1 MHNLIEGLQ
10 RFRSGSFLDHR
21 ERLHHLAQVGQA
33 PRTMVISC
41 CDSRLDPQMIFA
53 AAPGDLL
60 VVRNIANLVPP
71 YQPDAVHHG
80 TSAALE
86 FGVCRLGVEQIVILG
101 HSQCGGVRALL
112 TSSVDG
118 DFIGSWMNIAAEARK
133 VTQLCPEDEA
143 QRVGELACIGV
154 SLRNLM
160 TFPWIRERVETGR
173 LTLLGCFFD
182 FETGNLLHRDLD
194 SAQFVPL
201 ADAYEQPRECACHF
215 ET

>member
-1 MHNLIEGLQ
+1 MHNLIEGFQ

-21 ERLHHLAQVGQA
+21 ELLHYLAQVDQA
-33 PRTMVISC
+33 PRAMVISC
-41 CDSRLDPQMIFA
+41 CDSRLNPQMIFA

-60 VVRNIANLVPP
+60 VVRNIAKLVPP

-112 TSSVDG
+112 TGSVDG
-118 DFIGSWMNIAAEARK
+118 DFIGSWMNIAAEARRLAR
-133 VTQLCPEDEA
+133 LCPEDEA
-143 QRVGELACIGV
+143 QRAGELTCIGV
-154 SLRNLM
+154 SLRNMM
-160 TFPWIRERVETGR
+160 TFPWIRERVEAGC

-182 FETGNLLHRDLD
+182 LETGNLLHRGLD
-194 SAQFVPL
+194 SAEFVPL
-201 ADAYEQPRECACHF
+201 ADASGQPQECPCHAK
-215 ET
+215 T

>member
-1 MHNLIEGLQ
+1 
-10 RFRSGSFLDHR
+10 
-21 ERLHHLAQVGQA
+21 
-33 PRTMVISC
+33 MVISC

-86 FGVCRLGVEQIVILG
+86 FGVCRLGVEQVVILG

-112 TSSVDG
+112 TGSVDG

-133 VTQLCPEDEA
+133 VTRLCPEDEA

-194 SAQFVPL
+194 SAEFVPL
-201 ADAYEQPRECACHF
+201 ADAYEQPRECACHR
-215 ET
+215 ER